1 MVHLKSWLVSPAPC
15 QGPIWRWENTWWS
28 TRLLTR
34 PRTRRSASSPSLSS
48 SSSKSTPEESMFS
61 NTIARTFV
69 WFIDYLSTRW
79 VLCRVGN
86 TGRQIR
92 LLVPKVIFSSN
103 FNFFSNSSQNCSV
116 PGSSRLPTY
125 PPQPWLIE
133 KFGLNICWECPW
145 GSRWPKIFVCKEI
158 QWCRLEPKN
167 PGFDFQYN
175 ALGFILQKLQFSTF
189 TLHLSSG
196 KDIVINIEFGKKNIH
211 LW

>member
-103 FNFFSNSSQNCSV
+103 FNFFFKFISKLFCSRFLQAADLSTSALAHREV
-116 PGSSRLPTY
+116 
-125 PPQPWLIE
+125 
-133 KFGLNICWECPW
+133 
-145 GSRWPKIFVCKEI
+145 WPKHLLGMSLRLKMAQDFCLQRNPMVSPGTKKPWVWLSVQCTWLHFAEASIFYFYI
-158 QWCRLEPKN
+158 
-167 PGFDFQYN
+167 
-175 ALGFILQKLQFSTF
+175 ASFIR
-189 TLHLSSG
+189 
-196 KDIVINIEFGKKNIH
+196 
-211 LW
+211 